1 MIGLK
6 SNGQPRNKL
15 GLTLSL
21 GCGDSTVTI
30 EDNCNPAG
38 VMHRVPNVSS
48 SELGNEEEPYA
59 IMNPARSLNHG
70 GHEKELNKD

>member
-21 GCGDSTVTI
+21 GWGDSTVTL
-30 EDNCNPAG
+30 EDNNPARA
-38 VMHRVPNVSS
+38 MHRVPGVSS
-48 SELGNEEEPYA
+48 VELGNEEEPYA
-59 IMNPARSLNHG
+59 IMNPARSIIHED
-70 GHEKELNKD
+70 HEKELNKD